1 MVKGMVQLDMSS
13 FEKIWETEY
22 LCDRV
27 KRVTDD
33 VKNGN
38 WESALDYLRMIRQK
52 AADAEYFIKQNSP
65 A

>member
-1 MVKGMVQLDMSS
+1 MDISA

-33 VKNGN
+33 VKKGN
-38 WESALDYLRMIRQK
+38 CESTLDYLRMIRQK
-52 AADAEYFIKQNSP
+52 AEDAEYSIKQNSP

>member
-1 MVKGMVQLDMSS
+1 MVYLDMSA

-33 VKNGN
+33 FKKGN